1 MKFPP
6 TYPQVSRAA
15 VRLGLAGCLLSML
28 TVMPAYAGELSGQEI
43 RGKQIYQKGEAVS
56 GVPITAL
63 VARGA
68 TPISAAFLPCSGC
81 HGEDGQGRPE
91 GSVNPSNITWST
103 LTASYGHDHDYGR
116 SHPAFDQSSLAH
128 AITAGVDP
136 TDNALDLAMPRY
148 AMSASDMADLIAY
161 IKRIETDLDPGLSED
176 GIKIGTLLPLEGPLE
191 SIGQSMKS
199 VLDGYFANINKNG
212 GIHGRHIEL
221 VVGEYSAESLQG
233 GWNARDFLGE
243 EPIFALVSGYLAG
256 IEMEVA
262 ALAEEKA
269 LPLVGP
275 YTPSPDDGDGLYRYS
290 FYLLGGLSQQARVLA
305 RHAVTELG
313 PDNERLAIIH
323 PNGTVYE
330 AAVKS
335 VNAQGVR
342 KNWEP
347 VWTSSYQAPYF
358 DAVDTAHAVDTAQT
372 LQQEHINKVIFF
384 GAPNDLRRLADE
396 ATRQDWNLDLMLP
409 GVFSGKGMFDIPATF
424 KGRVFLG
431 YSSMPSDHTAQG
443 VSEFEKLHTDYAID
457 YRHSTA
463 QISAFV
469 AASILVEGLK
479 RAGRDLSRDRL
490 VNELEGMSDFQPGLM
505 PPISYNAT
513 RRIGALGGYVVAL
526 DLERKGFGKTSKWIN
541 LQPQERT
548 NHEYLEIPNFN
559 RFVFRRQR
567 MGTSIWPCGDH

>member
-1 MKFPP
+1 MKYSP
-6 TYPQVSRAA
+6 THPHVSRGA
-15 VRLGLAGCLLSML
+15 VRLGLVGFLLSML
-28 TVMPAYAGELSGQEI
+28 TVLPTYAGELSGQEL
-43 RGKQIYQKGEAVS
+43 RGKQIYRKGEAVS
-56 GVPITAL
+56 GAPITAL

-81 HGEDGQGRPE
+81 HGEDGKGRPE
-91 GSVNPSNITWST
+91 GGVNPSNITWST
-103 LTASYGHDHDYGR
+103 LTASYGHAHDYGR
-116 SHPAFDQSSLAH
+116 SHPAFDETSLAR

-148 AMSASDMADLIAY
+148 AMSAPDMADLIAY

-176 GIKIGTLLPLEGPLE
+176 VIKIGTLLPLEGPLE
-191 SIGQSMKS
+191 SIGQSMRS
-199 VLDGYFANINKNG
+199 VLDGYFADINTNG
-212 GIHGRHIEL
+212 GIHGRRIEL
-221 VVGEYSAESLQG
+221 VIGEYSADSLQG
-233 GWNARDFLGE
+233 GWNARDFLQE
-243 EPIFALVSGYLAG
+243 EPIFALVSSYLAG
-256 IEMEVA
+256 IEKEVA

-290 FYLLGGLSQQARVLA
+290 FYLLGGLSEQARVLA
-305 RHAVTELG
+305 RHAATDLG

-323 PNGTVYE
+323 PNGVVYE

-335 VNAQGVR
+335 VQAQGAK
-342 KNWEP
+342 KNWGP
-347 VWTSSYQAPYF
+347 VWTNSYQAPYF
-358 DAVDTAHAVDTAQT
+358 DAVDTART
-372 LQQEHINKVIFF
+372 LQQERIKRVIFF
-384 GAPNDLRRLADE
+384 GASNDLRRLADE
-396 ATRQDWNLDLMLP
+396 ATRQDWELDLMLP
-409 GVFSGKGMFDIPATF
+409 GVFTGKGMFDIPATF

-431 YSSMPSDHTAQG
+431 YSSIPADHTAKG
-443 VSEFEKLHTDYAID
+443 VREFEKLHTDYDID

-490 VNELEGMSDFQPGLM
+490 VDELEGMSDFQPGLM

-526 DLERKGFGKTSKWIN
+526 DLQRQGFGQTSKWIN
-541 LQPQERT
+541 LQP
-548 NHEYLEIPNFN
+548 
-559 RFVFRRQR
+559 
-567 MGTSIWPCGDH
+567 